1 MSNKSMSIISASS
14 SEDAM
19 RKIKE
24 LKAEKEALHYAPLC
38 IRISSRVNEINLAIS
53 ELRAVA

>member
-1 MSNKSMSIISASS
+1 MSIISASS

-24 LKAEKEALHYAPLC
+24 LKAEKEALQYAPLG